1 MMSESNKQ
9 QAVNKLTEIVANF
22 TAMISTRMP
31 DDVVD
36 KLKQLKDAETSSM
49 GKIIYHTMFDN
60 MQKAIDLNRPACQD
74 TGEIM
79 FFVKVG
85 SRFPL
90 LGELQSILKQAV
102 EEATVKAPLRHNAV
116 EIFDEVNT
124 GKNTGSG
131 VPWVTWDIIPD
142 NDDAEIEVYMA
153 GGGCTLPGRSKV
165 LMPSEGYEGVVK
177 FVFENISTLAV
188 NACPPVLVGVGIAT
202 SVETAAVLSRK
213 AILRPIGSRHP
224 NPKAAELEL
233 RLEEGLNRLGIG
245 PQGLTGNS
253 SVMGVHIESAARHP
267 STIGVAVPG
276 AVVAM
281 VGISIIA
288 ILSPWLLFS
297 PEQLAQPGFKF
308 TAKSLSWAVSGF
320 SNSVIWLIFAAFMF
334 GTGYEKTGLGRRIAL
349 FLVKKMGHRTLFL
362 GYAVMFSE
370 LILAPVTPSNSAR
383 GAGIIYPI
391 IRNLPPLYQ
400 SQPNDSSSR
409 SIGSYIMWMGIVA
422 DCVTSAIFLTAMA
435 PNLLLIGLMKSA
447 SHATLSW
454 GDWFLGMLPLSILL
468 VLLVPWLAYVLYPP
482 VLKSGDQVPRWAE
495 TELQAMGPL
504 CSREKRMLGLMVGAL
519 VLWIFGGDYIDAAM
533 VGYSVVALMLLLRII
548 SWDDIVSNKAA
559 WNVFFWLASLITLA
573 TGLNNTGFIS
583 WFGKL
588 LAGSLSGYSPTMVM
602 VALIV
607 VFYLLRYF
615 FASATAY
622 TSALAPMMIAAALAM
637 PEIPLPVFCLMVG
650 AAIGLGSILTPYA
663 TGPSPI
669 YYGSGYLP
677 TVDYWRLG
685 AIFGL
690 IFLVLLVI
698 TGLLWMPVVL
708 L

>member
-131 VPWVTWDIIPD
+131 VPWVTWDIVPD
-142 NDDAEIEVYMA
+142 GDDAEIEVYMA

-253 SVMGVHIESAARHP
+253 FSDGRAYRICRSPSVNHRRCCFYRLL
-267 STIGVAVPG
+267 G
-276 AVVAM
+276 A
-281 VGISIIA
+281 
-288 ILSPWLLFS
+288 
-297 PEQLAQPGFKF
+297 
-308 TAKSLSWAVSGF
+308 
-320 SNSVIWLIFAAFMF
+320 
-334 GTGYEKTGLGRRIAL
+334 
-349 FLVKKMGHRTLFL
+349 
-362 GYAVMFSE
+362 
-370 LILAPVTPSNSAR
+370 
-383 GAGIIYPI
+383 
-391 IRNLPPLYQ
+391 
-400 SQPNDSSSR
+400 SSR
-409 SIGSYIMWMGIVA
+409 H
-422 DCVTSAIFLTAMA
+422 TA
-435 PNLLLIGLMKSA
+435 SSCR
-447 SHATLSW
+447 SHL
-454 GDWFLGMLPLSILL
+454 
-468 VLLVPWLAYVLYPP
+468 
-482 VLKSGDQVPRWAE
+482 
-495 TELQAMGPL
+495 
-504 CSREKRMLGLMVGAL
+504 
-519 VLWIFGGDYIDAAM
+519 
-533 VGYSVVALMLLLRII
+533 
-548 SWDDIVSNKAA
+548 
-559 WNVFFWLASLITLA
+559 
-573 TGLNNTGFIS
+573 
-583 WFGKL
+583 
-588 LAGSLSGYSPTMVM
+588 
-602 VALIV
+602 
-607 VFYLLRYF
+607 
-615 FASATAY
+615 
-622 TSALAPMMIAAALAM
+622 
-637 PEIPLPVFCLMVG
+637 
-650 AAIGLGSILTPYA
+650 
-663 TGPSPI
+663 
-669 YYGSGYLP
+669 
-677 TVDYWRLG
+677 
-685 AIFGL
+685 
-690 IFLVLLVI
+690 
-698 TGLLWMPVVL
+698 
-708 L
+708 

>member
-224 NPKAAELEL
+224 NPKAAELEV

-267 STIGVAVPG
+267 STIGVAVSQAAGRIVAAHCWFMPISPLKICLTPG
-276 AVVAM
+276 AR
-281 VGISIIA
+281 
-288 ILSPWLLFS
+288 
-297 PEQLAQPGFKF
+297 
-308 TAKSLSWAVSGF
+308 
-320 SNSVIWLIFAAFMF
+320 
-334 GTGYEKTGLGRRIAL
+334 YEKD
-349 FLVKKMGHRTLFL
+349 
-362 GYAVMFSE
+362 
-370 LILAPVTPSNSAR
+370 PDNPD
-383 GAGIIYPI
+383 
-391 IRNLPPLYQ
+391 Q
-400 SQPNDSSSR
+400 S
-409 SIGSYIMWMGIVA
+409 
-422 DCVTSAIFLTAMA
+422 
-435 PNLLLIGLMKSA
+435 
-447 SHATLSW
+447 
-454 GDWFLGMLPLSILL
+454 
-468 VLLVPWLAYVLYPP
+468 
-482 VLKSGDQVPRWAE
+482 
-495 TELQAMGPL
+495 
-504 CSREKRMLGLMVGAL
+504 
-519 VLWIFGGDYIDAAM
+519 
-533 VGYSVVALMLLLRII
+533 
-548 SWDDIVSNKAA
+548 
-559 WNVFFWLASLITLA
+559 
-573 TGLNNTGFIS
+573 
-583 WFGKL
+583 
-588 LAGSLSGYSPTMVM
+588 
-602 VALIV
+602 
-607 VFYLLRYF
+607 
-615 FASATAY
+615 
-622 TSALAPMMIAAALAM
+622 
-637 PEIPLPVFCLMVG
+637 
-650 AAIGLGSILTPYA
+650 
-663 TGPSPI
+663 
-669 YYGSGYLP
+669 
-677 TVDYWRLG
+677 
-685 AIFGL
+685 
-690 IFLVLLVI
+690 
-698 TGLLWMPVVL
+698 
-708 L
+708 

>member
-1 MMSESNKQ
+1 MKPS
-9 QAVNKLTEIVANF
+9 TEWW
-22 TAMISTRMP
+22 RY
-31 DDVVD
+31 
-36 KLKQLKDAETSSM
+36 L
-49 GKIIYHTMFDN
+49 
-60 MQKAIDLNRPACQD
+60 
-74 TGEIM
+74 
-79 FFVKVG
+79 
-85 SRFPL
+85 
-90 LGELQSILKQAV
+90 
-102 EEATVKAPLRHNAV
+102 APLAV
-116 EIFDEVNT
+116 IAIIALIPVPAGLESHTWLYFAVFT
-124 GKNTGSG
+124 G
-131 VPWVTWDIIPD
+131 VI
-142 NDDAEIEVYMA
+142 
-153 GGGCTLPGRSKV
+153 
-165 LMPSEGYEGVVK
+165 
-177 FVFENISTLAV
+177 
-188 NACPPVLVGVGIAT
+188 VG
-202 SVETAAVLSRK
+202 L
-213 AILRPIGSRHP
+213 ILEP
-224 NPKAAELEL
+224 
-233 RLEEGLNRLGIG
+233 
-245 PQGLTGNS
+245 
-253 SVMGVHIESAARHP
+253 
-267 STIGVAVPG
+267 VPG

-349 FLVKKMGHRTLFL
+349 ILVKKMGHRTLFL

-409 SIGSYIMWMGIVA
+409 SIGSYIMW
-422 DCVTSAIFLTAMA
+422 
-435 PNLLLIGLMKSA
+435 
-447 SHATLSW
+447 
-454 GDWFLGMLPLSILL
+454 
-468 VLLVPWLAYVLYPP
+468 LLVPWLAYVLYPP

>member
-131 VPWVTWDIIPD
+131 VPWVTWDIVPD
-142 NDDAEIEVYMA
+142 GDDAEIEVYMA

-233 RLEEGLNRLGIG
+233 PQPSGDWSTRADWQQFSDGRAYRICRSPSVNHRRCCFYRLLG
-245 PQGLTGNS
+245 
-253 SVMGVHIESAARHP
+253 A
-267 STIGVAVPG
+267 
-276 AVVAM
+276 
-281 VGISIIA
+281 
-288 ILSPWLLFS
+288 
-297 PEQLAQPGFKF
+297 
-308 TAKSLSWAVSGF
+308 
-320 SNSVIWLIFAAFMF
+320 
-334 GTGYEKTGLGRRIAL
+334 
-349 FLVKKMGHRTLFL
+349 
-362 GYAVMFSE
+362 
-370 LILAPVTPSNSAR
+370 
-383 GAGIIYPI
+383 
-391 IRNLPPLYQ
+391 
-400 SQPNDSSSR
+400 SSR
-409 SIGSYIMWMGIVA
+409 H
-422 DCVTSAIFLTAMA
+422 TA
-435 PNLLLIGLMKSA
+435 SSCR
-447 SHATLSW
+447 SHL
-454 GDWFLGMLPLSILL
+454 
-468 VLLVPWLAYVLYPP
+468 
-482 VLKSGDQVPRWAE
+482 
-495 TELQAMGPL
+495 
-504 CSREKRMLGLMVGAL
+504 
-519 VLWIFGGDYIDAAM
+519 
-533 VGYSVVALMLLLRII
+533 
-548 SWDDIVSNKAA
+548 
-559 WNVFFWLASLITLA
+559 
-573 TGLNNTGFIS
+573 
-583 WFGKL
+583 
-588 LAGSLSGYSPTMVM
+588 
-602 VALIV
+602 
-607 VFYLLRYF
+607 
-615 FASATAY
+615 
-622 TSALAPMMIAAALAM
+622 
-637 PEIPLPVFCLMVG
+637 
-650 AAIGLGSILTPYA
+650 
-663 TGPSPI
+663 
-669 YYGSGYLP
+669 
-677 TVDYWRLG
+677 
-685 AIFGL
+685 
-690 IFLVLLVI
+690 
-698 TGLLWMPVVL
+698 
-708 L
+708 

>member
-1 MMSESNKQ
+1 MSESNKQ

-131 VPWVTWDIIPD
+131 VPWVTWDIVPD
-142 NDDAEIEVYMA
+142 GDDAEIEVYMA

-253 SVMGVHIESAARHP
+253 FSDGRAYRICRSPSVNH
-267 STIGVAVPG
+267 
-276 AVVAM
+276 
-281 VGISIIA
+281 
-288 ILSPWLLFS
+288 
-297 PEQLAQPGFKF
+297 
-308 TAKSLSWAVSGF
+308 
-320 SNSVIWLIFAAFMF
+320 
-334 GTGYEKTGLGRRIAL
+334 RR
-349 FLVKKMGHRTLFL
+349 
-362 GYAVMFSE
+362 
-370 LILAPVTPSNSAR
+370 
-383 GAGIIYPI
+383 
-391 IRNLPPLYQ
+391 
-400 SQPNDSSSR
+400 
-409 SIGSYIMWMGIVA
+409 
-422 DCVTSAIFLTAMA
+422 C
-435 PNLLLIGLMKSA
+435 
-447 SHATLSW
+447 
-454 GDWFLGMLPLSILL
+454 
-468 VLLVPWLAYVLYPP
+468 
-482 VLKSGDQVPRWAE
+482 
-495 TELQAMGPL
+495 
-504 CSREKRMLGLMVGAL
+504 C
-519 VLWIFGGDYIDAAM
+519 
-533 VGYSVVALMLLLRII
+533 
-548 SWDDIVSNKAA
+548 
-559 WNVFFWLASLITLA
+559 
-573 TGLNNTGFIS
+573 
-583 WFGKL
+583 
-588 LAGSLSGYSPTMVM
+588 
-602 VALIV
+602 
-607 VFYLLRYF
+607 FYRL
-615 FASATAY
+615 
-622 TSALAPMMIAAALAM
+622 
-637 PEIPLPVFCLMVG
+637 
-650 AAIGLGSILTPYA
+650 
-663 TGPSPI
+663 
-669 YYGSGYLP
+669 
-677 TVDYWRLG
+677 LG
-685 AIFGL
+685 ASSQHTASSCRSHL
-690 IFLVLLVI
+690 
-698 TGLLWMPVVL
+698 
-708 L
+708 

>member
-102 EEATVKAPLRHNAV
+102 EEATIKAPLRHNAV

-131 VPWVTWDIIPD
+131 VPWVTWDIVPD
-142 NDDAEIEVYMA
+142 GDDAEIEVYMA

-267 STIGVAVPG
+267 STIGVAVSTGCWRIVAAHCWFMPISPLKICLTPG
-276 AVVAM
+276 AR
-281 VGISIIA
+281 
-288 ILSPWLLFS
+288 
-297 PEQLAQPGFKF
+297 
-308 TAKSLSWAVSGF
+308 
-320 SNSVIWLIFAAFMF
+320 
-334 GTGYEKTGLGRRIAL
+334 YEKD
-349 FLVKKMGHRTLFL
+349 
-362 GYAVMFSE
+362 
-370 LILAPVTPSNSAR
+370 PDNPD
-383 GAGIIYPI
+383 
-391 IRNLPPLYQ
+391 Q
-400 SQPNDSSSR
+400 S
-409 SIGSYIMWMGIVA
+409 
-422 DCVTSAIFLTAMA
+422 
-435 PNLLLIGLMKSA
+435 
-447 SHATLSW
+447 
-454 GDWFLGMLPLSILL
+454 
-468 VLLVPWLAYVLYPP
+468 
-482 VLKSGDQVPRWAE
+482 
-495 TELQAMGPL
+495 
-504 CSREKRMLGLMVGAL
+504 
-519 VLWIFGGDYIDAAM
+519 
-533 VGYSVVALMLLLRII
+533 
-548 SWDDIVSNKAA
+548 
-559 WNVFFWLASLITLA
+559 
-573 TGLNNTGFIS
+573 
-583 WFGKL
+583 
-588 LAGSLSGYSPTMVM
+588 
-602 VALIV
+602 
-607 VFYLLRYF
+607 
-615 FASATAY
+615 
-622 TSALAPMMIAAALAM
+622 
-637 PEIPLPVFCLMVG
+637 
-650 AAIGLGSILTPYA
+650 
-663 TGPSPI
+663 
-669 YYGSGYLP
+669 
-677 TVDYWRLG
+677 
-685 AIFGL
+685 
-690 IFLVLLVI
+690 
-698 TGLLWMPVVL
+698 
-708 L
+708 